1 MLAVFLQY
9 AQGLPAQGQKEYEVS
24 ALGTCPSASSSR
36 CHAGEPYEC
45 VKGLMFRACSDSPW
59 PADECESFCVH
70 ADLVQMSSNG
80 LLEPNA
86 ASEPVRDVSL
96 AKSEEQAAH
105 DGSDSME
112 EELAIRKM
120 EEAREQQGQSE
131 ELGSEEQLQPSPS
144 PSPVPAYTHDQERQ
158 DSERQDSER
167 QSQDQELQASLQ
179 EIGEVARD
187 AMDQIPGSV
196 VLRSEGADHPTC
208 VPESGCHVEQP
219 FECLK
224 GLLFHACSPVAFRN
238 VADCEAYCYHAE
250 FAEQRRAKGLAKPQP
265 QTPSQQTAKVQ
276 QQQQQQAKV
285 PPPPQQKQQQQHEA
299 FRSQQ
304 QAQKQLSG
312 FRSFV
317 TNIRSEE
324 HQAQESEK
332 RELQQAEQQQ
342 AQARMLGASPAL
354 KDALNEE
361 NMNVSMM
368 ASLINSDTNLT
379 LARTLHEQALDKVKA
394 SRVALDAALQKMS
407 YLRAKQAHAEVA
419 AERAGQVLAHAKD
432 DARAEASRTGR
443 HVLPWARPPTALVA
457 SPSERGIVPPPS
469 RKWEPI

>member
-1 MLAVFLQY
+1 MLAFFLQS

-86 ASEPVRDVSL
+86 APEPVRDVSL

-144 PSPVPAYTHDQERQ
+144 PSPVPANKHDQEL
-158 DSERQDSER
+158 QDSER

-196 VLRSEGADHPTC
+196 VLRSEGADHPPC

-265 QTPSQQTAKVQ
+265 QTPSQQQNAKVQQQQ

-317 TNIRSEE
+317 ANIRSEE
-324 HQAQESEK
+324 QQTQESEK

-342 AQARMLGASPAL
+342 AQARLLGASPAL

-379 LARTLHEQALDKVKA
+379 LARTLHEAGHWSATKV
-394 SRVALDAALQKMS
+394 
-407 YLRAKQAHAEVA
+407 
-419 AERAGQVLAHAKD
+419 
-432 DARAEASRTGR
+432 
-443 HVLPWARPPTALVA
+443 
-457 SPSERGIVPPPS
+457 
-469 RKWEPI
+469 